1 MHLSAIAASA
11 QQLVPRHWRR
21 ALWSALGALAATRVM
36 LLAHYTSDV
45 VAGWSI
51 GVLIN
56 KAVGGALGAAE
67 RSASK
72 NMAAATPLQ
81 PY

>member
-1 MHLSAIAASA
+1 
-11 QQLVPRHWRR
+11 
-21 ALWSALGALAATRVM
+21 M
-36 LLAHYTSDV
+36 LLVHYTSDV

-56 KAVGGALGAAE
+56 KAVGAAFGRAE
-67 RSASK
+67 RSASE